1 MAKVTYQQAF
11 EMMPPFLKARVGT
24 EDQSVWDLV
33 CVADEELCR
42 YRTDAKNVIQTKEN
56 AEAVYRFI
64 RHFPPHIYGE

>member
-11 EMMPPFLKARVGT
+11 ELMPPFLKDRVGI
-24 EDQSVWDLV
+24 EDQTVWDLV

-42 YRTDAKNVIQTKEN
+42 YRTGTKNVIQTKEN

-64 RHFPPHIYGE
+64 RRFPPHIYGE